1 MADAAASREEAGRA
15 AQLAFG
21 SAVRGLRQQRGLSQ
35 ERLAFRAGL
44 HPSYVAQVER
54 GERNISLRNIWQL
67 ADALNVDA
75 GELLVPGP
83 SQQPPSAG
91 RFRG

>member
-1 MADAAASREEAGRA
+1 VPQREASREEAGRA
-15 AQLAFG
+15 LQGAFG
-21 SAVRGLRQQRGLSQ
+21 RALRTVRQQRGLSQ

-67 ADALNVDA
+67 AEALDVEP
-75 GELLVPGP
+75 GELLT
-83 SQQPPSAG
+83 
-91 RFRG
+91 RND